1 MAANSSKA
9 NFVVWG
15 AQVTAHGPMELPELV
30 AWVKEGRVAAGT
42 WIFDTRSGVWVRA
55 ADVPELQL
63 FFQVRARGP
72 GAAADSQFMIHGIDI
87 RILRCLKLLSGMTD
101 DQLQRFA
108 QFMEVER
115 VPQWSTVVKQGDFG
129 DAMYL
134 ILEGELHVRM
144 IIDGQPAILAS
155 LSAGDFFG
163 DIALLDHGPR
173 SADVVAATGSLL
185 LRISADAF
193 ERLSREAPDLA
204 TPFLRAI
211 GKTLTARLRTSNKHR
226 RESFK
231 IARALEE

>member
-30 AWVKEGRVAAGT
+30 AWVKAGRVVAGT
-42 WIFDTRSGVWVRA
+42 WIFDTRNGVWARA

-63 FFQVRARGP
+63 FFQVRSRGP
-72 GAAADSQFMIHGIDI
+72 GAEEDLPYIIHGIDV
-87 RILRCLKLLSGMTD
+87 RVLRRLKLLSGMSD
-101 DQLQRFA
+101 EQLERFA
-108 QFMEVER
+108 QYMEVEQ

-134 ILEGELHVRM
+134 ILEGDLQVRM
-144 IIDGQPAILAS
+144 LISGQPAILAT

-163 DIALLDHGPR
+163 DVALLDHGPR

-185 LRISADAF
+185 LRISATAF